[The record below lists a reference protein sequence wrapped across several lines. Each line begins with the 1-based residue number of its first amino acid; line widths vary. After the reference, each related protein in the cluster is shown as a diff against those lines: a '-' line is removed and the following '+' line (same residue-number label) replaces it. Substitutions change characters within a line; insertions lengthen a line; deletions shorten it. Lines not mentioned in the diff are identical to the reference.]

1 MLINCGILI
10 HSVEKLEKSSK
21 QYTIINNKI
30 MAYLSQN
37 MSFPQFSTI
46 VENCNCGCGD

>member
-1 MLINCGILI
+1 
-10 HSVEKLEKSSK
+10 
-21 QYTIINNKI
+21 

-46 VENCNCGCGD
+46 VENCNCGCGDWLWKTVLKKFDKTLNSGINIMYFTYC